1 MKRTNYTLLGLHFFS
16 ILALALLVNAATF
29 YLTHEFCVA
38 FMKWFDGQKPLVKFL
53 IITLTSISLT
63 GVLLIVS
70 YPMQWLRNRVFGRL
84 PMNKFIES
92 TYYFVLLVN
101 LICGLTFVWITLPSS
116 NYWSLVEMLLLSMIL
131 IQLNWFFLYE
141 PDEESD

>member
-1 MKRTNYTLLGLHFFS
+1 
-16 ILALALLVNAATF
+16 
-29 YLTHEFCVA
+29 
-38 FMKWFDGQKPLVKFL
+38 
-53 IITLTSISLT
+53 
-63 GVLLIVS
+63 
-70 YPMQWLRNRVFGRL
+70 
-84 PMNKFIES
+84 MNKFIES